1 VPTLGDNRKPNST
14 AVLTYNAT
22 RVDIL
27 HCNQFGVDS
36 HGSQRVFFYFIRSG
50 LHSLNTGR
58 PLSARYS
65 WYVVFVLMLCYTLS
79 LIDRQI
85 VSLLVA
91 PMKRD
96 LHINDTRIGLLQGL
110 SFALFYTLAG
120 LPLGRLADSQPR
132 RKIITLGVAAW
143 SILTAAC
150 SAARNFWALFLT
162 RTGVGVGEAAL
173 SPSAFSLIA
182 DAFPPSQLGLAL
194 SFYSM
199 GIYVGSGLAMIVG
212 GSVVQSLSHR
222 PELALPLLG
231 TIASWRATFLIVG
244 LPGLFIALLTL
255 TIREPQRRALLRASD
270 GSITRP
276 PLRVVWQ
283 QLRLRIGSFLGISLA
298 MVFQALCGYAFLAWG
313 PAFLERTYAWTP
325 GRAGHT
331 LGVLT
336 LLFGCAGMYLGGSL
350 CDLWQRRG
358 VSEAPLRVAVLSAAG
373 TCALFPLA
381 LTIGNPTGTTFLLA
395 VAIFVLAMPIGCS
408 YAAVQLIFPNQVRGQ
423 VSALFLFILS
433 SGGLSLGP
441 LLPGLLSDYYFRD
454 EKRIGASLAVTM
466 ATASILM
473 LLISLATYRP
483 YREHY
488 STAQSFHSG

>member
-1 VPTLGDNRKPNST
+1 
-14 AVLTYNAT
+14 
-22 RVDIL
+22 
-27 HCNQFGVDS
+27 
-36 HGSQRVFFYFIRSG
+36 
-50 LHSLNTGR
+50 LNTDR
-58 PLSARYS
+58 PFSVRYA
-65 WYVVFVLMLCYTLS
+65 WYVVFVLMLCYALS

-85 VSLLVA
+85 LSLLVA

-132 RKIITLGVAAW
+132 RRIITIGVVAW

-150 SAARNFWALFLT
+150 SVARNFWSLFLT
-162 RTGVGVGEAAL
+162 RMGVGVGEAAL

-182 DAFPPSQLGLAL
+182 DAFPPGKLGLAL

-199 GIYVGSGLAMIVG
+199 GIYLGSGLAMIVG

-222 PELALPLLG
+222 PELTLPLLG
-231 TIASWRATFLIVG
+231 TVASWRATFLIVG

-270 GSITRP
+270 GSVTQP
-276 PLRVVWQ
+276 PFRVVWQ
-283 QLRLRIGSFLGISLA
+283 QLRLRLRSFLGISLG

-313 PAFLERTYAWTP
+313 PTFLQRTYAWTP
-325 GRAGHT
+325 GQAGRT

-336 LLFGCAGMYLGGSL
+336 LFFGCAGMYLGGSL
-350 CDLWQRRG
+350 SDRWQRRG
-358 VSEAPLRVAVLSAAG
+358 IPEAPLRVCALSAAG
-373 TCALFPLA
+373 TAVFFPVA
-381 LTIGNPTGTTFLLA
+381 LTIGNPLAATLLLA
-395 VAIFVLAMPIGCS
+395 FGIFVLAMPIGCS

-433 SGGLSLGP
+433 LGGLSLGP
-441 LLPGLLSDYYFRD
+441 LLPGLLTDYYFHS
-454 EKRIGASLAVTM
+454 EGRIGAALAITIGASSL
-466 ATASILM
+466 LM
-473 LLISLATYRP
+473 LLICFATYRP

-488 STAQSFHSG
+488 RAAQSFRAG

>member
-1 VPTLGDNRKPNST
+1 
-14 AVLTYNAT
+14 
-22 RVDIL
+22 
-27 HCNQFGVDS
+27 
-36 HGSQRVFFYFIRSG
+36 
-50 LHSLNTGR
+50 LNTYR
-58 PLSARYS
+58 PFSVRYA

-85 VSLLVA
+85 LSLLVA

-96 LHINDTRIGLLQGL
+96 LHINDTRIGLLQGF

-132 RKIITLGVAAW
+132 RKIITLGVVAW

-150 SAARNFWALFLT
+150 SAARNFWSLFFT
-162 RTGVGVGEAAL
+162 RMGVGVGEAAL
-173 SPSAFSLIA
+173 SPSAISLIA
-182 DAFPPSQLGLAL
+182 DAFPPDQLGLAL

-212 GSVVQSLSHR
+212 GSVVESLSH
-222 PELALPLLG
+222 LPQLTLPFLG

-244 LPGLFIALLTL
+244 LPGLFIAPLTL

-270 GSITRP
+270 GSVAHP

-283 QLRLRIGSFLGISLA
+283 QLRLRIRSFLGISLG
-298 MVFQALCGYAFLAWG
+298 MVFQALSGFAFLAWG
-313 PAFLERTYAWTP
+313 PAFLQRTYAWTP

-336 LLFGCAGMYLGGSL
+336 LLFGCAGMFLGGSL

-358 VSEAPLRVAVLSAAG
+358 VPEAALQVAVLSAAG
-373 TCALFPLA
+373 TCAFFPLA
-381 LTIGNPTGTTFLLA
+381 VTIGNSTWATVLLA
-395 VAIFVLAMPIGCS
+395 VAILFLAMPIGCS

-433 SGGLSLGP
+433 LGGLSLGP
-441 LLPGLLSDYYFRD
+441 LLPGLLNDYYFHD
-454 EKRIGASLAVTM
+454 EKKIGASLALTI

-473 LLISLATYRP
+473 LLLFRATYRS

-488 STAQSFHSG
+488 CAARSFHS

>member
-1 VPTLGDNRKPNST
+1 MN
-14 AVLTYNAT
+14 TY
-22 RVDIL
+22 
-27 HCNQFGVDS
+27 
-36 HGSQRVFFYFIRSG
+36 
-50 LHSLNTGR
+50 R
-58 PLSARYS
+58 PFSVRYA

-85 VSLLVA
+85 LSLLVA

-96 LHINDTRIGLLQGL
+96 LHINDTRIGLLQGF

-132 RKIITLGVAAW
+132 RKIITLGVVAW

-150 SAARNFWALFLT
+150 SAARNFWSLFFT
-162 RTGVGVGEAAL
+162 RMGVGVGEAAL
-173 SPSAFSLIA
+173 SPSAISLIA
-182 DAFPPSQLGLAL
+182 DAFPPDQLGLAL

-212 GSVVQSLSHR
+212 GSVVESLSH
-222 PELALPLLG
+222 LPQLTLPFLG

-270 GSITRP
+270 GSVAHP

-283 QLRLRIGSFLGISLA
+283 QLRLRIRSFLGISLG
-298 MVFQALCGYAFLAWG
+298 MVFQALSGFAFLAWG
-313 PAFLERTYAWTP
+313 PAFLQRTYAWTP

-336 LLFGCAGMYLGGSL
+336 LLFGCAGMFLGGSL

-358 VSEAPLRVAVLSAAG
+358 VPEAALQVAVLSAAG
-373 TCALFPLA
+373 TCAFFPLA
-381 LTIGNPTGTTFLLA
+381 VTIGNSTWATVLLA
-395 VAIFVLAMPIGCS
+395 VAILFLAMPIGCS

-433 SGGLSLGP
+433 LGGLSLGP
-441 LLPGLLSDYYFRD
+441 LLPGLLNDYYFHD
-454 EKRIGASLAVTM
+454 EKKIGASLALTI

-473 LLISLATYRP
+473 LLLFRATYRS

-488 STAQSFHSG
+488 CAARSFHS

>member
-1 VPTLGDNRKPNST
+1 
-14 AVLTYNAT
+14 
-22 RVDIL
+22 
-27 HCNQFGVDS
+27 
-36 HGSQRVFFYFIRSG
+36 
-50 LHSLNTGR
+50 LNTYR
-58 PLSARYS
+58 PFSVRYA

-85 VSLLVA
+85 LSLLVA

-96 LHINDTRIGLLQGL
+96 LHINDTRIGLLQGF

-132 RKIITLGVAAW
+132 RKIITLGVVAW

-150 SAARNFWALFLT
+150 SAARNFWSLFFT
-162 RTGVGVGEAAL
+162 RMGVGVGEAAL
-173 SPSAFSLIA
+173 SPSAISLIA
-182 DAFPPSQLGLAL
+182 DAFPPDQLGLAL

-212 GSVVQSLSHR
+212 GSVVESLSH
-222 PELALPLLG
+222 LPQLTLPFLG

-270 GSITRP
+270 GSVAHP

-283 QLRLRIGSFLGISLA
+283 QLRLRIRSFLGISLG
-298 MVFQALCGYAFLAWG
+298 MVFQALSGFAFLAWG
-313 PAFLERTYAWTP
+313 PAFLQRTYAWTP

-336 LLFGCAGMYLGGSL
+336 LLFGCAGMFLGGSL

-358 VSEAPLRVAVLSAAG
+358 VPEAALQVAVLSAAG
-373 TCALFPLA
+373 TCAFFPLA
-381 LTIGNPTGTTFLLA
+381 VTIGNSTWATVLLA
-395 VAIFVLAMPIGCS
+395 VAILFLAMPIGCS

-433 SGGLSLGP
+433 LGGLSLGP
-441 LLPGLLSDYYFRD
+441 LLPGLLNDYYFHD
-454 EKRIGASLAVTM
+454 EKKIGASLALTI

-473 LLISLATYRP
+473 LLLFRATYRS

-488 STAQSFHSG
+488 CAARSFHS

>member
-1 VPTLGDNRKPNST
+1 MN
-14 AVLTYNAT
+14 TY
-22 RVDIL
+22 
-27 HCNQFGVDS
+27 
-36 HGSQRVFFYFIRSG
+36 
-50 LHSLNTGR
+50 R
-58 PLSARYS
+58 PFSVRYA

-85 VSLLVA
+85 LSLLVA

-96 LHINDTRIGLLQGL
+96 LHINDTRIGLLQGF

-132 RKIITLGVAAW
+132 RQIITLGVVAW
-143 SILTAAC
+143 SMLTAAC
-150 SAARNFWALFLT
+150 SAARNFWSLFFT
-162 RTGVGVGEAAL
+162 RMGVGVGEAAL
-173 SPSAFSLIA
+173 SPSAISLIA
-182 DAFPPSQLGLAL
+182 DAFPPDQLGLAL

-212 GSVVQSLSHR
+212 GSVVESLSH
-222 PELALPLLG
+222 LPQLTLPFLG

-270 GSITRP
+270 GSVAHP

-283 QLRLRIGSFLGISLA
+283 QLRLRIRSFLGISLG
-298 MVFQALCGYAFLAWG
+298 MVFQALSGFAFLAWG
-313 PAFLERTYAWTP
+313 PAFLQRTYAWTP

-336 LLFGCAGMYLGGSL
+336 LLFGCAGMFLGGSL

-358 VSEAPLRVAVLSAAG
+358 VPEAALQVAVLSAAG
-373 TCALFPLA
+373 TCAFFPLA
-381 LTIGNPTGTTFLLA
+381 VTIGNSTWATVLLA
-395 VAIFVLAMPIGCS
+395 VAILFLAMPIGCS

-433 SGGLSLGP
+433 LGGLSLGP
-441 LLPGLLSDYYFRD
+441 LLPGLLNDYYFHD
-454 EKRIGASLAVTM
+454 EKKIGASLALTI

-473 LLISLATYRP
+473 LLLFRATYRS

-488 STAQSFHSG
+488 CAARSFHS

>member
-1 VPTLGDNRKPNST
+1 
-14 AVLTYNAT
+14 
-22 RVDIL
+22 
-27 HCNQFGVDS
+27 
-36 HGSQRVFFYFIRSG
+36 
-50 LHSLNTGR
+50 
-58 PLSARYS
+58 LSAHRPFSVRYA
-65 WYVVFVLMLCYTLS
+65 WYVVFVLMLCYALS

-85 VSLLVA
+85 LSLLVA

-96 LHINDTRIGLLQGL
+96 LHINDTRIGLLQGF

-132 RKIITLGVAAW
+132 RKIITFGVLAW
-143 SILTAAC
+143 SMLTATC
-150 SAARNFWALFLT
+150 SAARNFWSLFFT
-162 RTGVGVGEAAL
+162 RMGVGVGEAAL
-173 SPSAFSLIA
+173 SPSAISLIA
-182 DAFPPSQLGLAL
+182 DAFPPGQLGLAL

-199 GIYVGSGLAMIVG
+199 GIYFGSGLAMIVG

-222 PELALPLLG
+222 PELTLPLLG

-255 TIREPQRRALLRASD
+255 TIREPQRRALLRTSD
-270 GSITRP
+270 GSVTHL

-283 QLRLRIGSFLGISLA
+283 QLRLRFRSFLGLSIG
-298 MVFQALCGYAFLAWG
+298 MVFQALSGFAFLAWG
-313 PAFLERTYAWTP
+313 PAFLERTYEWTP

-358 VSEAPLRVAVLSAAG
+358 IPEAPLRVAVLSAAG
-373 TCALFPLA
+373 SCAFFPLA
-381 LTIGNPTGTTFLLA
+381 LTIGNSTWAIVLLA
-395 VAIFVLAMPIGCS
+395 IATFALAMPIGSS

-423 VSALFLFILS
+423 VLALFLFILS
-433 SGGLSLGP
+433 LGGLSLGP
-441 LLPGLLSDYYFRD
+441 LLPGLLNDYYFHD
-454 EKRIGASLAVTM
+454 EKRIGASLAITI

-473 LLISLATYRP
+473 LVIFLATCRTYRAH
-483 YREHY
+483 YRA
-488 STAQSFHSG
+488 AQSFQSG